1 MSQEVKESS
10 PKDNYG
16 LRSYSYADYL
26 TWPED
31 TPVELI
37 EGIPYTMTTP
47 MRIHQEVVGEVLRQ
61 IANYLVDKPCKV
73 YVAPFDVR
81 LADVKAKADAITNV
95 VQPDIA
101 IICDKEKLDDK
112 GCLGSP
118 DLIAEVVSPSSAA
131 KDYIE
136 KLNLYEKYSVREY
149 WIIHPM
155 DKIAMVYQLEQTGKF
170 SRSTIYSFEET
181 IPVGIFED
189 LTISLAKISQEL
201 SAEQYIP

>member
-1 MSQEVKESS
+1 MEREVKESS
-10 PKDNYG
+10 AVEQYTTK
-16 LRSYSYADYL
+16 SFTYADYL
-26 TWPED
+26 AWPED
-31 TPVELI
+31 NPVELI
-37 EGIPYTMTTP
+37 EGIPYALSAPT
-47 MRIHQEVVGEVLRQ
+47 RIHQEIAGEIFRQ

-73 YVAPFDVR
+73 YTAPFDVR
-81 LADVKAKADAITNV
+81 LADTKAKADTITNV

-131 KDYIE
+131 KDYIK

-155 DKIAMVYQLEQTGKF
+155 DKIVMVYQLEQTGRF
-170 SRSTIYSFEET
+170 SRSTIYPFEET
-181 IPVGIFED
+181 IPVGIFDD
-189 LTISLAKISQEL
+189 LTISLEKLSREL
-201 SAEQYIP
+201 AEEQYTP

>member
-1 MSQEVKESS
+1 MSREVKESLQ
-10 PKDNYG
+10 KDNYR
-16 LRSYSYADYL
+16 LKSYSYADYL
-26 TWPED
+26 AWSED
-31 TPVELI
+31 NPVELI
-37 EGIPYTMTTP
+37 EGIPCAMTAPT
-47 MRIHQEVVGEVLRQ
+47 RIHQEIVVEILRQ

-81 LADVKAKADAITNV
+81 LADAKAKADTITNV

-131 KDYIE
+131 KDYIK
-136 KLNLYEKYSVREY
+136 KLNLYEKYDLREY

-155 DKIAMVYQLEQTGKF
+155 DKIVMVYQLEQTGKF
-170 SRSTIYSFEET
+170 SRSTIYPFEET
-181 IPVGIFED
+181 IPVGIFD
-189 LTISLAKISQEL
+189 NLTISLERLSQEL
-201 SAEQYIP
+201 AAEQYTP